1 MNRISP
7 RTTTTRRISR
17 CRCMPTWADS
27 IGMKSC
33 TSATPSGVKKRVMR
47 MLVSGK

>member
-1 MNRISP
+1 MYSISP
-7 RTTTTRRISR
+7 RTWTTRRISR
-17 CRCMPTWADS
+17 CRCMATSADS

-33 TSATPSGVKKRVMR
+33 TSPTPCSVKKRVMR

>member
-1 MNRISP
+1 MNSISP
-7 RTTTTRRISR
+7 RTCTTRRISR
-17 CRCMPTWADS
+17 CRCIPGSADS

-33 TSATPSGVKKRVMR
+33 TSPTPFAVKKRVIR